1 MRTALRLAAPVLVCG
16 SLWAAGIASAA
27 VETVEPETCGAELAA
42 EMLERSEEHGEIHFR
57 FEVEIAAK
65 ETCSALTYDFMVEEM
80 LPNKQ
85 TKTVRK
91 PRHVALRAGQGGEVV
106 EHSITDD
113 LELLGYA
120 VRLVACECG
129 AGDS

>member
-1 MRTALRLAAPVLVCG
+1 MTRRLGRLAPALLCLLPFALTGV
-16 SLWAAGIASAA
+16 AHAA
-27 VETVEPETCGAELAA
+27 VPSETCGAELAA
-42 EMLERSEEHGEIHFR
+42 EMLDRDEAEGQIRFR
-57 FEVEIAAK
+57 FEVRIEANA
-65 ETCSALTYDFMVEEM
+65 TCSALTYDFMVEEM

-91 PRHVALRAGQGGEVV
+91 PRQVVLDGGMQTEEI

-120 VRLVACECG
+120 VRLVDCECAKSG
-129 AGDS
+129 S